1 MKYKAFGVGAVSAI
15 VALGVLTAPTDASAQ
30 SMRKGKGGSEVQ
42 GGSKGGTKE
51 LEKCDAPMGTLAV
64 VEPQDYTAQ
73 ALQSIGLPSPTGL
86 IRLIVQQSGCF
97 QLVERGMAMQN
108 IMQERNLAGGGQLQ
122 SNSNMGGGQMATAD
136 YILTPNVAFS
146 SNDAGGAGAALG
158 LLPGKAGAIGGLLG
172 AGMKTKVAQT
182 SMVLADTRTTL
193 QVAAAEGSA
202 KATDFAL
209 GGLAGGGGVVGGLG
223 GYTST
228 AEGKVIASSY
238 VDNWN
243 NIVRSIRGNL
253 PPPSVAGVTGAAAA
267 APQAGA
273 GFQPGDVLVPKIKGV
288 KMYASADK
296 ASKVVSGDSAEFV
309 YMGEESGSFVKVASA
324 VGEGWVEK
332 LMINR
337 K

>member
-1 MKYKAFGVGAVSAI
+1 MKHTTFGVITLSAVLAFA
-15 VALGVLTAPTDASAQ
+15 VGVSSASAQ
-30 SMRKGKGGSEVQ
+30 SMKKGKGGSEVQ
-42 GGSKGGTKE
+42 GNSKGGTKDI
-51 LEKCDAPMGTLAV
+51 EKCDAPMGTLAV

-73 ALQSIGLPSPTGL
+73 ALQAIGLPSPTGL
-86 IRLIVQQSGCF
+86 IRLIIQQSGCF

-108 IMQERNLAGGGQLQ
+108 IMQERNLAEGGQLQ
-122 SNSNMGGGQMATAD
+122 RNSNMGGGQMVTAD

-146 SNDAGGAGAALG
+146 QNDAGGAGAALG
-158 LLPGKAGAIGGLLG
+158 LLPGKVGAIGGLLG
-172 AGMKTKVAQT
+172 AGMKSKVAQT

-209 GGLAGGGGVVGGLG
+209 GGIIGAGGIGGGLG

-243 NIVRSIRGNL
+243 NIVRAVRGNL
-253 PPPSVAGVTGAAAA
+253 PPPNAMAAAGGGAGGA

-288 KMYASADK
+288 KIFAAADK
-296 ASKVVSGDSAEFV
+296 ASKVVSADSSEFV

-324 VGEGWVEK
+324 GGEGWVEK

>member
-1 MKYKAFGVGAVSAI
+1 MMKGSKIRIALSIVGILSLAFS
-15 VALGVLTAPTDASAQ
+15 VAAHAQ
-30 SMRKGKGGSEVQ
+30 SMKKGKGGSEIQ
-42 GGSKGGTKE
+42 GGSSGGTKD
-51 LEKCDAPMGTLAV
+51 LEKCGSSLGTLAV
-64 VEPQDYTAQ
+64 VEPQDYTSQ

-108 IMQERNLAGGGQLQ
+108 IMQERNLSSGGQLQ
-122 SNSNMGGGQMATAD
+122 RNSNMGQGQMVTAD

-146 SNDAGGAGAALG
+146 QNDAGGAGAALG
-158 LLPGKAGAIGGLLG
+158 LLPGRVGAFGGLL
-172 AGMKTKVAQT
+172 AGGLKTKVAQT

-209 GGLAGGGGVVGGLG
+209 GGLGGAGGVVGGLG

-228 AEGKVIASSY
+228 AEGKVIASSF

-253 PPPSVAGVTGAAAA
+253 APVSAAEA

-273 GFQPGDVLVPKIKGV
+273 GFQAGDVLVPKIRGV
-288 KMYASADK
+288 KIFAAADK
-296 ASKVVSGDSAEFV
+296 GSKVVSADSAEFV
-309 YMGEESGSFVKVASA
+309 YMGEETNGFVKVASA
-324 VGEGWVEK
+324 NGEGWVERIMVNPK
-332 LMINR
+332 
-337 K
+337 

>member
-1 MKYKAFGVGAVSAI
+1 MKFTKLIATSASL
-15 VALGVLTAPTDASAQ
+15 ALVMALAISPEASAQ
-30 SMRKGKGGSEVQ
+30 TMKKGKGGSEVQ
-42 GGSKGGTKE
+42 GGSKDGTTDI
-51 LEKCDAPMGTLAV
+51 EKCDAPMGTLAV
-64 VEPQDYTAQ
+64 VEPQDYTSQ

-86 IRLIVQQSGCF
+86 IRLIVQQSNCF

-108 IMQERNLAGGGQLQ
+108 IMQERNLSSGGQLQ
-122 SNSNMGGGQMATAD
+122 RNSNMGGGQMMTAD

-146 SNDAGGAGAALG
+146 QNDAGGAGAALG
-158 LLPGKAGAIGGLLG
+158 LLPGKVGAIGGLLG

-202 KATDFAL
+202 RATDFAL
-209 GGLAGGGGVVGGLG
+209 GGLLGAGGVGGGLG

-243 NIVRSIRGNL
+243 NIIRSVRGNL
-253 PPPSVAGVTGAAAA
+253 APVSAAVA
-267 APQAGA
+267 APQAGS

-288 KMYASADK
+288 KMFASADK
-296 ASKVVSGDSAEFV
+296 ASKVVSAASAEFV
-309 YMGEESGSFVKVASA
+309 YMGEESGAFVKVASA
-324 VGEGWVEK
+324 DGEGWVEK
-332 LMINR
+332 LMINV